1 MAATINPSNPIS
13 VFAESSDSSAFTDI
27 KGSFLE
33 WLSNGN
39 SRKFSPQ
46 ASLACLDRISEYVI
60 NKKISCSIWEITKPS
75 IFKPIQQKV
84 LSAKLLKIM
93 ERNTYKA
100 FIIVGELYMK
110 FLKEKPWKKTIEAL
124 DESKPFHMESTYIEA
139 LSDINPE
146 DVIAW
151 LITQPNAY
159 GTLYLENVVR
169 QYMGAL
175 RTAPAKLRVAGRSQ

>member
-1 MAATINPSNPIS
+1 
-13 VFAESSDSSAFTDI
+13 
-27 KGSFLE
+27 
-33 WLSNGN
+33 
-39 SRKFSPQ
+39 
-46 ASLACLDRISEYVI
+46 
-60 NKKISCSIWEITKPS
+60 
-75 IFKPIQQKV
+75 
-84 LSAKLLKIM
+84 M